1 MESLNIVL
9 TLWGKKVKSSPLNY
23 VHQQNNLIYSGTIL
37 IISNKLKWKHTIR
50 FQEIFSGKQVRVDI
64 SNSVQNLRSK

>member
-37 IISNKLKWKHTIR
+37 IVSNKLKWKHKIR